1 MEKIKSSVALV
12 TLLFL
17 VETKKCENISEERKI
32 AVLEYNILN
41 IKFT

>member
-17 VETKKCENISEERKI
+17 VETKNVKILSEERKI

>member
-17 VETKKCENISEERKI
+17 VETKNVKILSEERKI
-32 AVLEYNILN
+32 AILEYNILN

>member
-17 VETKKCENISEERKI
+17 VETKNVKILSEERKI
-32 AVLEYNILN
+32 AVLEYNILY

>member
-17 VETKKCENISEERKI
+17 VETKKCENIKQRVKNCHLG
-32 AVLEYNILN
+32 V
-41 IKFT
+41 